1 MYFKREWTH
10 AEKILRNNQQ
20 TRQQQEGFLR
30 MKFDFVFPVKG
41 IGAVGRLDQIDT
53 NNNNN
58 EEYDD

>member
-1 MYFKREWTH
+1 MYFKRKWTH

-20 TRQQQEGFLR
+20 TRQQQGFLR

>member
-1 MYFKREWTH
+1 
-10 AEKILRNNQQ
+10 
-20 TRQQQEGFLR
+20 